1 MLEGARS
8 AANKGQQRASSELSP
23 FLLLSSSTSKI
34 RASRDQVLL
43 GCIQWQAL
51 DMMTIELPASMKDLH

>member
-8 AANKGQQRASSELSP
+8 AANKGQQRASSEMSP
-23 FLLLSSSTSKI
+23 FLLLSSSSKI

-51 DMMTIELPASMKDLH
+51 DTMTIELPASMKDLH